1 MTICEAL
8 TETQRRIICDGMKDK
23 NRTIDKE
30 LEDLDTIAEITLLKI
45 KYKPINAKNPWR
57 FMKGDGLN
65 DQTGLYL
72 WTWRSR

>member
-30 LEDLDTIAEITLLKI
+30 L
-45 KYKPINAKNPWR
+45 
-57 FMKGDGLN
+57 
-65 DQTGLYL
+65 
-72 WTWRSR
+72 

>member
-1 MTICEAL
+1 MTVYEAL
-8 TETQRRIICDGMKDK
+8 TETQYRIIYDGMKEK

-30 LEDLDTIAEITLLKI
+30 LEDLDTIAELTSLKM
-45 KYKPINAKNPWR
+45 KYRPSNAKNPWR